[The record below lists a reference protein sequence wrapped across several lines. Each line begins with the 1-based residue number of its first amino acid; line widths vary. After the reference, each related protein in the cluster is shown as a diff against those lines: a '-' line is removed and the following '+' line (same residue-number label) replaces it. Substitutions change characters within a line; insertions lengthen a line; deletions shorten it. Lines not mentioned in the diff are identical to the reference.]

1 MFLRFFGLFFFT
13 EMCCFFKRF
22 MGYNLF
28 FYVEK
33 VNIVG
38 LVIMDI
44 WRVVVIN
51 GRIIRFGIIKIIF
64 KILVLLFISRL
75 CNIFRVY
82 SF

>member
-1 MFLRFFGLFFFT
+1 
-13 EMCCFFKRF
+13 